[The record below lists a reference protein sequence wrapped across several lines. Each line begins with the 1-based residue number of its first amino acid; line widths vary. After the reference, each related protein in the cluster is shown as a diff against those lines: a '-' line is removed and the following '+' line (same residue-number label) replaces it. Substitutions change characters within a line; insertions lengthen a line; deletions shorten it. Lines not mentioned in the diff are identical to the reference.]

1 MGAEQWVTQKEAA
14 ELCGCSY
21 DTIRRRRKHGDFG
34 ECRQESPGE
43 HSSEWLL
50 PLAGLVAAGLL
61 DPVAAGS
68 DPEAV
73 LGRREAERLYEVA
86 RLELERTKAERD
98 AARALA
104 AEREAEIRHL
114 RKMQSDLVAAL
125 GAGRAA

>member
-1 MGAEQWVTQKEAA
+1 MSAAQWVTQKGAA

-43 HSSEWLL
+43 HSSEWLI

-61 DPVAAGS
+61 DPVAAAS

-98 AARALA
+98 AALRLA
-104 AEREAEIRHL
+104 AEREAEIKHL
-114 RKMQSDLVAAL
+114 RKVHGDLVAAL
-125 GAGRAA
+125 AGRAA

>member
-1 MGAEQWVTQKEAA
+1 MSAERWLKQKEAA

-34 ECRQESPGE
+34 ECRQETPGD
-43 HSSEWLL
+43 HSAEWLV
-50 PLAGLVAAGLL
+50 PLSGLVAAGLL
-61 DPVAAGS
+61 DPTAAGS

-73 LGRREAERLYEVA
+73 LGRREAERLFEVA
-86 RLELERTKAERD
+86 RLELERTRAELA

-104 AEREAEIRHL
+104 AERDAEIKHL

>member
-1 MGAEQWVTQKEAA
+1 MSAEQWVTQREAA

-21 DTIRRRRKHGDFG
+21 DTIRRRRKHKDFG

-43 HSSEWLL
+43 HSSEWLI

-61 DPVAAGS
+61 DPVAAAS

-86 RLELERTKAERD
+86 RLELERTKAELGAAKSALSARD
-98 AARALA
+98 
-104 AEREAEIRHL
+104 EEIRFL
-114 RKMQSDLVAAL
+114 RKVNGDLVAAL
-125 GAGRAA
+125 AGRAA

>member
-1 MGAEQWVTQKEAA
+1 MSADQWMKQKEAA

-21 DTIRRRRKHGDFG
+21 DTIRRRRKSGDFG
-34 ECRQESPGE
+34 ECRQESPGD
-43 HSSEWLL
+43 HSSEWLI

-86 RLELERTKAERD
+86 RLELERTKAELE
-98 AARALA
+98 AARTLA
-104 AEREAEIRHL
+104 AEREAEIKHL
-114 RKMQSDLVAAL
+114 RKMQSDLVAAI
-125 GAGRAA
+125 AGRAA

>member
-1 MGAEQWVTQKEAA
+1 MSAEQWMKQKEAA

-21 DTIRRRRKHGDFG
+21 DTIRRYRKAGRLG
-34 ECRQESPGE
+34 ECRQESPGD
-43 HSSEWLL
+43 HSAEWLI

-86 RLELERTKAERD
+86 RLELERTKAELG
-98 AARALA
+98 AARSALSA
-104 AEREAEIRHL
+104 RDEEIRFL
-114 RKMQSDLVAAL
+114 RKVNGDLVAAL
-125 GAGRAA
+125 AGRAA

>member
-1 MGAEQWVTQKEAA
+1 MSAEQWVTQREAA

-21 DTIRRRRKHGDFG
+21 DTIRRKRKAGLLG
-34 ECRQESPGE
+34 ECRQERPGD
-43 HSSEWLL
+43 HSSEWLV
-50 PLAGLVAAGLL
+50 PISGLVAAGLL
-61 DPVAAGS
+61 DPVAAAS

-86 RLELERTKAERD
+86 RLELERTKAELD
-98 AARALA
+98 AARTLA
-104 AEREAEIRHL
+104 PERETEIKHL

>member
-1 MGAEQWVTQKEAA
+1 MSAAQWVTQKGAA

-43 HSSEWLL
+43 HSSEWLI

-61 DPVAAGS
+61 DPVAAAS

-86 RLELERTKAERD
+86 RLELERTKAELGAAKSALSARD
-98 AARALA
+98 
-104 AEREAEIRHL
+104 EEIRFL
-114 RKMQSDLVAAL
+114 RKVNSDLVAAL
-125 GAGRAA
+125 AGRAA

>member
-1 MGAEQWVTQKEAA
+1 MSAAQWVTQRVAA

-43 HSSEWLL
+43 HSSEWLI

-61 DPVAAGS
+61 DPVAAAS

-86 RLELERTKAERD
+86 RLELERTKAELGAAKSALSARD
-98 AARALA
+98 
-104 AEREAEIRHL
+104 EEIRFL
-114 RKMQSDLVAAL
+114 RKVNGDLVAAL
-125 GAGRAA
+125 AGRAA

>member
-1 MGAEQWVTQKEAA
+1 MSAEQWVTQREAA

-21 DTIRRRRKHGDFG
+21 DTIRRRRKSGDFG

-43 HSSEWLL
+43 HSSEWLI

-61 DPVAAGS
+61 DPVAAAS

-86 RLELERTKAERD
+86 RLELERTKAELGAAKSALSARD
-98 AARALA
+98 
-104 AEREAEIRHL
+104 EEIRFL
-114 RKMQSDLVAAL
+114 RKVNGDLVAAL
-125 GAGRAA
+125 AGRAA

>member
-1 MGAEQWVTQKEAA
+1 MSAEQWLMQKEAA
-14 ELCGCSY
+14 ELCGRSY
-21 DTIRRRRKHGDFG
+21 DTIRRYRKAGRLG
-34 ECRQESPGE
+34 ECRQENPGD
-43 HSSEWLL
+43 HSAEWLV
-50 PLAGLVAAGLL
+50 PVAGLVAAGLL

-86 RLELERTKAERD
+86 RLELERTRAELES
-98 AARALA
+98 ARALA

>member
-1 MGAEQWVTQKEAA
+1 MSAAQWVTQREAA

-50 PLAGLVAAGLL
+50 PQAGLVAAGLL